1 MPLEEFISK
10 FSNLNT
16 DLGSLSRVEFPVG
29 KSQWR
34 ERKMKDKKLSYW
46 LPRVLVLS
54 FALSLV
60 SPAFKFVPSL
70 DVGGYIIWLARL
82 TWVISVPVVFFSILL
97 VIAIFRK
104 K

>member
-1 MPLEEFISK
+1 MKAEK
-10 FSNLNT
+10 
-16 DLGSLSRVEFPVG
+16 LG
-29 KSQWR
+29 
-34 ERKMKDKKLSYW
+34 YW

-60 SPAFKFVPSL
+60 LPAFKFVPGL
-70 DVGGYIIWLARL
+70 DAGGYTIWLARL
-82 TWVISVPVVFFSILL
+82 TWVISVPVVFCLILL